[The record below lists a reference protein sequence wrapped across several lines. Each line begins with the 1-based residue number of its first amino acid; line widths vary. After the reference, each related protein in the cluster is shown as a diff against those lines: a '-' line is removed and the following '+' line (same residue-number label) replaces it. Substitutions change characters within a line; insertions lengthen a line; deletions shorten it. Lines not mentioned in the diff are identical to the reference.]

1 MSEPVGDPRTRR
13 RLVTAV
19 RDSLRELTVQSSLL
33 NARVSARLELKDVDL
48 NCLDLISR
56 YGPLS
61 PTALARRAG
70 LHPATMTGIL
80 DRLEK
85 GGWAVRERDPDDRRA
100 VRVHALRERGPEIYQ
115 AYAPMS
121 QAMNELCEGYSDEEL
136 RLIAGFLAGAAKAGE
151 GATHAIG
158 EG

>member
-1 MSEPVGDPRTRR
+1 MSEADGDPRARR
-13 RLVTAV
+13 RLITAV
-19 RDSLRELTVQSSLL
+19 TNALRELTVQSALL
-33 NARVSARLELKDVDL
+33 TSRVGQRLDLKDVDL

-80 DRLEK
+80 DRLER
-85 GGWAVRERDPDDRRA
+85 GGWIVRERDPEDRRA
-100 VRVHALRERGPEIYQ
+100 VRVQDRRDKGGEIFQ
-115 AYAPMS
+115 AYAPMRER
-121 QAMNELCEGYSDEEL
+121 MGELCGEYSDEEL
-136 RLIAGFLAGAAKAGE
+136 ALIAGFMRRAAEAGE
-151 GATHAIG
+151 SAAAVMG